1 MTASYRD
8 LGPTQ
13 KLTATPDTS
22 GANPYGTGLWTVTF
36 AAADLGFRVGQAELY
51 QANIDGPIGSSFQV
65 WRNLRQW
72 SIVAQGWANAYDP
85 QQPMLLRYGDQ
96 VAFYWN
102 SSATPA
108 PTATLWLRYDTSLP
122 ENQVM

>member
-1 MTASYRD
+1 MPASYRD

-13 KLTATPDTS
+13 KLTGTHDTS
-22 GANPYGTGLWTVTF
+22 GANPYGTGMWSVIF
-36 AAADLGFRVGQAELY
+36 AAADLGFRVGQAEMY

-72 SIVAQGWANAYDP
+72 SIVAQGWANSDDP
-85 QQPMLLRYGDQ
+85 TQPMLLRNGDQ

-102 SSATPA
+102 SSAAPA
-108 PTATLWLRYDTSLP
+108 PTATLWLRYDTELP
-122 ENQVM
+122 ENQVT